1 MDGPLQLGRYV
12 LYDEIASGGMAKIHL
27 GRASGALGFSK
38 IVAIKRIL
46 PHLLAEQDFVDMFVD
61 ETRVAARIQ
70 HPNVVSTL
78 DVAMTEGEVF
88 LVMEFVLGESFA
100 RLLRACRKAK
110 ERVPLEIT
118 VSVIGGLLRGLHA
131 AHEARNDLGE
141 LLGVVHRDV
150 SPQNLLVGVDGLSRV
165 IDFGVAKAFGRL
177 QTTRDGKIKGKMSYM
192 APEQLTG
199 VEPDR
204 RTDVYAAGVVL
215 WEALAGRR
223 LHAGDNDAI
232 VYANVLHGQVPPPS
246 ALWAHVPPALD
257 AVVLRA
263 LARDARQRFATAE
276 EMVLALESVVPP
288 ASPNVVGAWVRRVAA
303 EAVSKKATRIAE
315 IERGQYAA
323 PSSNRLVAQESGSY
337 PSSDAAPR
345 SVRSGGELSG
355 GYGRSAMQDA
365 PIAAKDPWP
374 LRVLVGV
381 LGLLAVAGIVL
392 TVVAMSGRR
401 HEGDKLTVSV
411 ASSPSV
417 SASATASEATP
428 EPVVASPPPPS
439 APAAASAVPAPPA
452 TGGGARSSADS
463 SAPPASAPKPPPAST
478 ATRSCNPPWT
488 IDAKGIKRFRP
499 ECM

>member
-165 IDFGVAKAFGRL
+165 IDFGVLKERL
-177 QTTRDGKIKGKMSYM
+177 GGWIDISHDG
-192 APEQLTG
+192 E
-199 VEPDR
+199 
-204 RTDVYAAGVVL
+204 
-215 WEALAGRR
+215 
-223 LHAGDNDAI
+223 
-232 VYANVLHGQVPPPS
+232 
-246 ALWAHVPPALD
+246 
-257 AVVLRA
+257 
-263 LARDARQRFATAE
+263 RFFF
-276 EMVLALESVVPP
+276 
-288 ASPNVVGAWVRRVAA
+288 
-303 EAVSKKATRIAE
+303 
-315 IERGQYAA
+315 
-323 PSSNRLVAQESGSY
+323 ESG
-337 PSSDAAPR
+337 
-345 SVRSGGELSG
+345 L
-355 GYGRSAMQDA
+355 
-365 PIAAKDPWP
+365 
-374 LRVLVGV
+374 VL
-381 LGLLAVAGIVL
+381 II
-392 TVVAMSGRR
+392 
-401 HEGDKLTVSV
+401 
-411 ASSPSV
+411 
-417 SASATASEATP
+417 
-428 EPVVASPPPPS
+428 
-439 APAAASAVPAPPA
+439 
-452 TGGGARSSADS
+452 
-463 SAPPASAPKPPPAST
+463 
-478 ATRSCNPPWT
+478 C
-488 IDAKGIKRFRP
+488 
-499 ECM
+499 